1 MCNFASAIIT
11 KDHVYFGKTDSHE
24 DIIVEHQL
32 HEGAGRVNFVLVEI
46 TPPGRDLSADL
57 ATWDY
62 HADQQYYSQWGHY
75 YYELPKWYDP
85 VRDEARARTALAAS
99 KLLPLILTYDKAMK
113 PAQAAYDKVVKSAQA
128 AYYKAMKPA
137 IPAYDKVVKPALTAY
152 DKATKSTRAAYQKA
166 RAAIAAQPW

>member
-11 KDHVYFGKTDSHE
+11 KDHVYFGKTDSHG

-62 HADQQYYSQWGHY
+62 HAVVVEGLLAPADQWGHY

-99 KLLPLILTYDKAMK
+99 KLLPLKLTYDRRVAALGYRTRKAMK
-113 PAQAAYDKVVKSAQA
+113 PAQ
-128 AYYKAMKPA
+128 
-137 IPAYDKVVKPALTAY
+137 
-152 DKATKSTRAAYQKA
+152 AAYQKA